1 MRASYSPYSAWKCA
15 GLWSLKY
22 IRTTIP
28 KNRVTSGIT
37 SFDFTLSAPAAAE
50 AESFRGDPA
59 AIRAPRTRSLAGRT
73 AAIGLTGMSNGG
85 PMEATAAAVRAC
97 LTHAHLAGA
106 FGTRMEHMTSATIKL
121 FLPRGDAKS
130 LRTAEISN
138 WTGKAVAA
146 PRTELDELLAREE
159 LDKAGVYILIGSDPL
174 TNQPRAYIGEA
185 EVIRDR
191 LKQHRTKEFWVSA
204 IVFVS
209 KDENLTK
216 AHVRY
221 LESRL
226 LAEAKQVNRF
236 TLEQNEAG
244 GSRLPESDREDMEVF
259 LARIRQLLPVL
270 GSDIL
275 VPITQPAA
283 KAQPGGVLFC
293 RIKGAEAQ
301 GQRTADGFVVFR
313 ASTAVL
319 DQRPSADNYPYVVA
333 QRRQLIA
340 DGTLIEKNGFLVF
353 TKDAEF
359 SSPSAAA
366 VVIHGFRWKLFS
378 TKS

>member
-1 MRASYSPYSAWKCA
+1 
-15 GLWSLKY
+15 
-22 IRTTIP
+22 
-28 KNRVTSGIT
+28 
-37 SFDFTLSAPAAAE
+37 
-50 AESFRGDPA
+50 
-59 AIRAPRTRSLAGRT
+59 
-73 AAIGLTGMSNGG
+73 
-85 PMEATAAAVRAC
+85 
-97 LTHAHLAGA
+97 
-106 FGTRMEHMTSATIKL
+106 MTSATIKL

-138 WTGKAVAA
+138 WTDKAIAA

-159 LDKAGVYILIGSDPL
+159 LEKAGVYILIGSDPL
-174 TNQPRAYIGEA
+174 TNAARAYIGEA

-191 LKQHRTKEFWVSA
+191 LKQHKTKEFWVSA

-226 LAEAKQVNRF
+226 LTEAAQIGRF
-236 TLEQNEAG
+236 TLEQNQAG
-244 GSRLPESDREDMEVF
+244 GSKLPESDREDMEVF

-275 VPITQPAA
+275 APITQATA

-293 RIKGAEAQ
+293 RIKGAEAR
-301 GQRTADGFVVFR
+301 GQRTANGFVIFHG
-313 ASTAVL
+313 STAVL
-319 DQRPSADNYPYVVA
+319 EERPSAESYPYVIA
-333 QRRQLIA
+333 QRNQLIV
-340 DGTLIEKNGFLVF
+340 DGTLIERDGFLVF

-359 SSPSAAA
+359 SSPSSAA
-366 VVIHGFRWKLFS
+366 VVIHGGSANGLTAWK
-378 TKS
+378 TKDGKSLKQLDEQA

>member
-1 MRASYSPYSAWKCA
+1 
-15 GLWSLKY
+15 
-22 IRTTIP
+22 
-28 KNRVTSGIT
+28 
-37 SFDFTLSAPAAAE
+37 
-50 AESFRGDPA
+50 
-59 AIRAPRTRSLAGRT
+59 
-73 AAIGLTGMSNGG
+73 
-85 PMEATAAAVRAC
+85 
-97 LTHAHLAGA
+97 
-106 FGTRMEHMTSATIKL
+106 MTSATIKL

-146 PRTELDELLAREE
+146 PRTELDELLMREE
-159 LDKAGVYILIGSDPL
+159 LDKAGIYILIGSDPL
-174 TNQPRAYIGEA
+174 TNAPRAYIGEA

-191 LKQHRTKEFWVSA
+191 LKQHKTKEFWVTA

-226 LAEAKQVNRF
+226 LAEAAQINRF
-236 TLEQNEAG
+236 TLEQNQAG
-244 GSRLPESDREDMEVF
+244 GSKLPESDREDMEVF

-275 VPITQPAA
+275 APITQPAA
-283 KAQPGGVLFC
+283 SPQPGGVLVC
-293 RIKGAEAQ
+293 RIKGAEAR
-301 GQRTADGFVVFR
+301 GQRTANGFVVFR
-313 ASTAVL
+313 ESTAVL
-319 DQRPSADNYPYVVA
+319 EERPSAENYPYVVTK
-333 QRRQLIA
+333 RKQLIA
-340 DGTLIEKNGFLVF
+340 DGTIVSKEGFLVF

-366 VVIHGFRWKLFS
+366 VVVHGGSANGLTAWKTESGKTLKQLDEQS
-378 TKS
+378 

>member
-1 MRASYSPYSAWKCA
+1 
-15 GLWSLKY
+15 
-22 IRTTIP
+22 
-28 KNRVTSGIT
+28 
-37 SFDFTLSAPAAAE
+37 
-50 AESFRGDPA
+50 
-59 AIRAPRTRSLAGRT
+59 
-73 AAIGLTGMSNGG
+73 
-85 PMEATAAAVRAC
+85 
-97 LTHAHLAGA
+97 
-106 FGTRMEHMTSATIKL
+106 MTSATIKL

-174 TNQPRAYIGEA
+174 TNAARAYIGEA

-191 LKQHRTKEFWVSA
+191 LKQHKTKEFWVSA

-226 LAEAKQVNRF
+226 LTEAAQIGRF
-236 TLEQNEAG
+236 TLEQNQAG
-244 GSRLPESDREDMEVF
+244 GSKLPESDREDMEVF

-275 VPITQPAA
+275 APITQPAA

-293 RIKGAEAQ
+293 RIKGAEAR
-301 GQRTADGFVVFR
+301 GQRTANGFVIFHG
-313 ASTAVL
+313 STAVL
-319 DQRPSADNYPYVVA
+319 EERPSAESYPYVIA
-333 QRRQLIA
+333 QP
-340 DGTLIEKNGFLVF
+340 TN
-353 TKDAEF
+353 
-359 SSPSAAA
+359 SSPMARSSKTMVSWSSPRMRSFLAHLRRRSLYTAGA
-366 VVIHGFRWKLFS
+366 QTVLPRGKLRMGNRS
-378 TKS
+378 NSSMSRPNHPLMVEDKKMVPRTI